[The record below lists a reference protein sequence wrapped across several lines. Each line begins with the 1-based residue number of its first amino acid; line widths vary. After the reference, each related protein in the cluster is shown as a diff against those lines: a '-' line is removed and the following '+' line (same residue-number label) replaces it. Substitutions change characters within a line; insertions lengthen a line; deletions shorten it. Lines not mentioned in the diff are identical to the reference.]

1 MRAALASESL
11 RLTPGVPSTLDI
23 EVTNTSNI
31 IDGLT
36 AVAIGLDPGWVQL
49 VQPVVTLFPETTGTL
64 TLRFDVPPSC
74 PAGESALT
82 IRVHS
87 TVDVDRSEDH
97 VVWLVVEAVELA
109 ELEMRPS
116 LVEGGTHAG
125 MQALV
130 HNLGN
135 AVTELAFT
143 ALEPTRALECV
154 VTPPTLS
161 VAPGETGQVTVLAQ
175 GKRPLFG
182 QAYDRTIQISAT
194 SPTLELHSTTR
205 FVQKPRVPR
214 GVITTLILASIIVLW
229 ALIFLFA
236 IKYLRAGADPKKAV
250 PTSWATGAREVG
262 LADIAATVSGTVTA
276 VSTGDPLPS
285 ITVEAYRS
293 DPDGAPVL
301 FGSAVTGE
309 DGTYSLGGLLPGTYR
324 LRFSAAGFAP
334 VWFPA
339 APDLAPDPA
348 ADPAAEAVAPP
359 GAEPIPLVPLDV
371 ATDKDVAIAGK
382 SGSLQGQIAVPQ
394 GAAAGGLATITVVP
408 VPLKPGQPIPEP
420 VQTSG
425 AFQFGALETPGTY
438 QVSIARPGFD
448 TQLFE
453 VELGGGQQ
461 TVLDTANLSAAD
473 GSIRGVAVD
482 GDGAPLGGVTV
493 TLRSGA
499 IERVVTT
506 PTVGAKG
513 AFTIDRL
520 ETPNTYVLT
529 FTLPGYSSATIVLNL
544 AGGQSPPPITAQLV
558 GGAGSIEG
566 IVSSGGVPLGG
577 VSVLVQGKGLEL
589 QTATLTAGTGPTGKG
604 SYSLSGLSVP
614 GVYAVTFSKAGYQS
628 TTINAVFTSAG
639 RQSGLN
645 AVLAPA
651 TSTVSGVVSLG
662 AVPKAGL
669 TVVLDDGN
677 PTTKRTVVTAASPG
691 GAFSFANVG
700 PGSYT
705 LTVTG
710 ANVKQRIVL
719 IEVVLGVDLA
729 RNITV
734 LPDP

>member
-1 MRAALASESL
+1 MRAALASELL
-11 RLTPGVPSTLDI
+11 RLTPGVPATLDI
-23 EVTNTSNI
+23 EVTNTTNI

-36 AVAIGLDPGWVQL
+36 AVVIGLDPGWVQL
-49 VQPVVTLFPETTGTL
+49 VQPVVTLFPETTGTI

-87 TVDVDRSEDH
+87 TVDLDRSEDH

-143 ALEPTRALECV
+143 AIEPTRALECI
-154 VTPPTLS
+154 VTPPTLT
-161 VAPGETGQVTVLAQ
+161 VAPGETGQVTVLAH

-182 QAYDRTIQISAT
+182 QAHDRTIQIAANS
-194 SPTLELHSTTR
+194 STLELHSTAR
-205 FVQKPRVPR
+205 FIQKPRVPR
-214 GVITTLILASIIVLW
+214 GVITVLILASIIVLW

-236 IKYLRAGADPKKAV
+236 IKFLRAGADPAKAV
-250 PTSWATGAREVG
+250 PKTWATGAGEVG

-276 VSTGDPLPS
+276 ASTGDPLPR
-285 ITVEAYRS
+285 ITVGAYRS
-293 DPDGAPVL
+293 DPEGAPVL
-301 FGSAVTGE
+301 FGSAVTGD
-309 DGTYSLGGLLPGTYR
+309 DGAYSLGGLLPGTYR
-324 LRFSAAGFAP
+324 LRFSASGFTP

-339 APDLAPDPA
+339 SPDPVAGADLVAPAAAELIPLAPLD
-348 ADPAAEAVAPP
+348 AV
-359 GAEPIPLVPLDV
+359 G
-371 ATDKDVAIAGK
+371 DKDVTIAGK

-394 GAAAGGLATITVVP
+394 GAASGGEATVTIVP
-408 VPLKPGQPIPEP
+408 VPLKPGQAIPEP
-420 VQTSG
+420 VKTTG
-425 AFQFGALETPGTY
+425 AFEFGDLETPGTY
-438 QVSIARPGFD
+438 QVSIERPGFD

-453 VELGGGQQ
+453 VVLGGGQA
-461 TVLDTANLSAAD
+461 TVLDTANLLAAN
-473 GSIRGVAVD
+473 GSISGIAVD
-482 GDGAPLGGVTV
+482 ADNQPLGGVTV
-493 TLRSGA
+493 TLRSGTT
-499 IERVVTT
+499 ERVITT

-529 FTLPGYSSATIVLNL
+529 FTLPGYTSATIVLNL
-544 AGGQSPPPITAQLV
+544 AGGQSPPPVTAKLF
-558 GGAGSIEG
+558 GGAGSISG
-566 IVSSGGVPLGG
+566 IVSSGGQPLGG
-577 VSVLVQGKGLEL
+577 VSILVQGKGLEL
-589 QTATLTAGTGPTGKG
+589 QTATLTAGAGPNGKG
-604 SYSLSGLSVP
+604 SYGLSGLSVP
-614 GVYAVTFSKAGYQS
+614 GVYAVTFSKPGFQS
-628 TTINAVFTSAG
+628 TTINAVFTVAG
-639 RQSGLN
+639 PQSGLD
-645 AVLAPA
+645 AVLSPA
-651 TSTVSGVVSLG
+651 TATVFGVVSLG
-662 AVPKAGL
+662 VTPKAGL

-700 PGSYT
+700 PGFYT

-719 IEVVLGVDLA
+719 IEVVLGVDLT

-734 LPDP
+734 VANP